1 MSAETSARSISHV
14 EDVGPVRALQR
25 ALYRSAKQ
33 DGQRRFHALYD
44 KCFRMDVLW
53 RAWSDVWSNGGAPG
67 VDGQTL
73 VDVEEAG
80 VPAPLRRVHIPKAG
94 QPGKTRP
101 LGIPTVRDRVVMA
114 AARIVLEPVFEAD
127 FLPVSFGFR
136 PKRSTF
142 DALDIVEGRGQPAG
156 VVGARR

>member
-14 EDVGPVRALQR
+14 ENVDPVRALQR

-53 RAWSDVWSNGGAPG
+53 RAWGDVRSNGGAPG

-73 VDVEEAG
+73 VDVEEVGVRSFLEGIAADLRAKRYRPASAATGAHPQAG
-80 VPAPLRRVHIPKAG
+80 PAGQVPAA
-94 QPGKTRP
+94 
-101 LGIPTVRDRVVMA
+101 RDSHRA
-114 AARIVLEPVFEAD
+114 
-127 FLPVSFGFR
+127 
-136 PKRSTF
+136 
-142 DALDIVEGRGQPAG
+142 
-156 VVGARR
+156 